1 MGVIANAKPHDL
13 FFYSDPAQMLEGG
26 IEASGCYLNAAA
38 ILERQLTAFCL
49 DNWVASGLDSEGFSP
64 QLNDILNHLQ
74 NQAQNRF
81 PYNWLRFID
90 SQQGELLREFI
101 DLFADTITPETQ
113 AQIEEFMHQGQGEIG
128 GLGWRIL
135 NRLEGMKKNDI
146 VLIMRSS
153 TSPKKSKPK
162 KGNPPTCKTRTSW
175 QKWNK
180 KKRDSGK
187 LSEISTTKISLTF

>member
-1 MGVIANAKPHDL
+1 M
-13 FFYSDPAQMLEGG
+13 
-26 IEASGCYLNAAA
+26 
-38 ILERQLTAFCL
+38 
-49 DNWVASGLDSEGFSP
+49 ASGLDSEGFSP

-135 NRLEGMKKNDI
+135 NRLEGMKKERHRFSNAI
-146 VLIMRSS
+146 VNL
-153 TSPKKSKPK
+153 TKKIKAQ
-162 KGNPPTCKTRTSW
+162 KGEPTCKTRKSW